1 MPRKSSIHFKPVA
14 NVRFAVSHSERT
26 DLSEPAYLL
35 PKEHQLNNVVVA
47 GSLSENELAALFIQ
61 QKEGMSRQAKTAG
74 ASPFWE
80 GVVVLA
86 DTDAK
91 AQSANLQA
99 WKVAYEKATGHKVLH
114 ISIHLDEGYM
124 GTDGKPVYNPHAHAI
139 VSRMDSKNRVIHLD
153 RKQLAAV
160 QDLTAE
166 TLKMQRGSTLAERG
180 GKRGRAHI
188 GHKEFRAQANEARL
202 DLDGEKDKT
211 AFEAKLTDSLSA
223 NLKHTKAQLKEV
235 KAVAGK
241 VPSLEAKVGQQ
252 AQQIADLA
260 IKHTAEIAAVH
271 EQNRI
276 ARQALKDSGEAKQ
289 IDYMALKKDTAAS
302 LEAQQKAHEAEVTE
316 LKKELAEALAEAAKV
331 PGLDETISTQA
342 DEIERINTEYTELKA
357 DYGTLHTQSLEIQD
371 ARDKALAS
379 LATAEEKLATVLE
392 AAGQQNAQLDAMTPT
407 HPIPI
412 PSPTPE
418 KTLFVESPKPV
429 EPVFPRLTEAEFKD
443 LPKQKLSDRVVDAA
457 KDVLVVC
464 LGLAEAATKHQI
476 FPASLIRAIEK
487 MLTNYITPEPSPAL
501 EPPVPAPVVKSPSP
515 APKKGI
521 SR

>member
-1 MPRKSSIHFKPVA
+1 MSRKSSIHFKPVS

-202 DLDGEKDKT
+202 DLDGEKAKT
-211 AFEAKLTDSLSA
+211 AFEAKLTDGLSGA
-223 NLKHTKAQLKEV
+223 HRDTKAKLKKV
-235 KAVAGK
+235 QVVADR
-241 VPSLEAKVGQQ
+241 VPQLEAKVGQQ
-252 AQQIADLA
+252 AQQITDLA
-260 IKHTAEIAAVH
+260 VKHTAEIAAIH
-271 EQNRI
+271 EQNRLD
-276 ARQALKDSGEAKQ
+276 RETLKASGIAKQ
-289 IDYMALKKDTAAS
+289 ADYMALKKDTAAA
-302 LEAQQKAHEAEVTE
+302 LAAQQKAHEAEVAE
-316 LKKELAEALAEAAKV
+316 LKTVLAEALAIV
-331 PGLDETISTQA
+331 
-342 DEIERINTEYTELKA
+342 
-357 DYGTLHTQSLEIQD
+357 
-371 ARDKALAS
+371 
-379 LATAEEKLATVLE
+379 EKLTTDLAKAQLE
-392 AAGQQNAQLDAMTPT
+392 AAGQQIEVLQKNDLATEAPAPVSPERTW
-407 HPIPI
+407 
-412 PSPTPE
+412 PS
-418 KTLFVESPKPV
+418 
-429 EPVFPRLTEAEFKD
+429 LTEAEFSD
-443 LPKQKLSDRVVDAA
+443 LDSKSSPFKKNDHRHVAA
-457 KDVLVVC
+457 ARDVLVGGMDVS
-464 LGLAEAATKHQI
+464 AAASVHQLFI
-476 FPASLIRAIEK
+476 GAVKRFIEK
-487 MLTNYITPEPSPAL
+487 LLGNYITHEPSPAP
-501 EPPVPAPVVKSPSP
+501 EPPEPVVKSPSP
-515 APKKGI
+515 APAKGEKGI